1 MAPNTLAA
9 FITRQVNETVMNPF
23 RWTGAF
29 VLMLM
34 IAGCNQS
41 IAPEAAATALK
52 RVPTE
57 KVCMVNDEYMSKD
70 QIPVPVGDKVYYG
83 CCQACYGTLQ
93 SDESSRYAIDPVS
106 GNRVDKALAIIGAF
120 PDGKVLYFEN
130 TQTFELYN
138 TPKNKG

>member
-1 MAPNTLAA
+1 
-9 FITRQVNETVMNPF
+9 MNPF
-23 RWTGAF
+23 FNALKGAAAF

-41 IAPEAAATALK
+41 IAPEAAATILK

-106 GNRVDKALAIIGAF
+106 GNRVDKAIAIIGAF

-130 TQTFELYN
+130 TQTFESYN
-138 TPKNKG
+138 PPGNKG